1 MPDPDEPRPTP
12 GPPMSFH
19 ASPQLLAD
27 LAAFWGVDRVE
38 AAELIAQTVQ
48 VDTAALIT
56 GWASPAAALASPAVT
71 GPTPTREQHH
81 GDLERMDAADVVG
94 TDTLTVMAVLRDI
107 ADTEPLAEL
116 VGVDGSTYGQECAMC
131 KADAL
136 TRGESHI
143 EQARQHSMAVHRG
156 ETPPA
161 LPAYPANPGEMLPV
175 EHLISCPWVRV
186 THIVGVKADGG
197 PRLYPDVEV
206 STDAGR
212 TWSPFPLAPLASLRL
227 TVSDGQVHD
236 DGRGHLYRAVGST
249 GDPATPAVHRSVPKG
264 GPRHG

>member
-1 MPDPDEPRPTP
+1 MPDPHGYPSSGRP
-12 GPPMSFH
+12 
-19 ASPQLLAD
+19 AAD
-27 LAAFWGVDRVE
+27 LAPPPSGPAPGSEPSWVQDAAESIE
-38 AAELIAQTVQ
+38 AAGIF
-48 VDTAALIT
+48 
-56 GWASPAAALASPAVT
+56 
-71 GPTPTREQHH
+71 
-81 GDLERMDAADVVG
+81 
-94 TDTLTVMAVLRDI
+94 AVLRDI

-186 THIVGVKADGG
+186 THIVGVKADG
-197 PRLYPDVEV
+197 
-206 STDAGR
+206 
-212 TWSPFPLAPLASLRL
+212 
-227 TVSDGQVHD
+227 
-236 DGRGHLYRAVGST
+236 
-249 GDPATPAVHRSVPKG
+249 
-264 GPRHG
+264 